1 MSETDLWALVA
12 RAQAAY
18 DALSPAERAAH
29 DAAQRESWARGNL
42 AIDALIAERQ
52 TTHGDFRS
60 TAWVAQTLRDVFRHE
75 IGWER
80 LSIVKRE
87 VLDCIALKLAR
98 ILSGDANCEG
108 HYLDIQGYAE
118 LALIDIR
125 AKETT

>member
-29 DAAQRESWARGNL
+29 DAAQRTGWAHGNL

-98 ILSGDANCEG
+98 ILSGDADCED
-108 HYLDIQGYAE
+108 HWIDIIGYAE
-118 LALIDIR
+118 LALSER
-125 AKETT
+125 EKTA